1 MAKDLT
7 KGSITP
13 LILKFTLPLVLGQLF
28 QLTYNAVDVAV
39 LGNFVDKNAMAAAGI
54 GNPVVS
60 LFILLLNGLTLGAG
74 ILMGAQFGAGEIEK
88 LERQISTTMLA
99 GIAFAIVLSIA
110 CILGTDG
117 ILVLMQVD
125 SELFSVSAVYLR
137 IILAGMVFTYIY
149 NCLAATLR
157 SLGDSVTPLVF
168 LIISSILNVL
178 GDLLFVVAF
187 HWGIEGCAVSTVLS
201 EAISCILCLV
211 YIEVKVPVLRLGKK
225 WFVFDRSLL
234 GKTVSYGWASAMQQA
249 TVQFGKICVQ
259 GMVDT
264 LGTVA
269 PAAFTAANKMD
280 DYAMVPQQNI
290 AHAMSAFMSQNRG
303 AGEKERVKLGFRNGI
318 IIEVVYGLLVG
329 TVTFFF
335 AGPIMRFF
343 QSDDINVVEL
353 GTEYLQLIAFM
364 YIFPALTNGIQGYF
378 RGMGRLKITLAA
390 SMINMGVRVAVTAIL
405 FLGFS
410 LGLEAL
416 PFAYMAGWI
425 GMFIL
430 ELPILFKEFTIG
442 KHEKNSE
449 IGE

>member
-39 LGNFVDKNAMAAAGI
+39 LGNFVDEKAMAAAGI
-54 GNPVVS
+54 GNPIVN

-99 GIAFAIVLSIA
+99 GIVFALALSAA
-110 CILGTDG
+110 CIAGTDG
-117 ILVLMQVD
+117 ILILMQVHQ
-125 SELFSVSAVYLR
+125 ELFEVSAIYLR

-157 SLGDSVTPLVF
+157 SLGDSMTPLIF
-168 LIISSILNVL
+168 LIISSVLNVL

-187 HWGIEGCAVSTVLS
+187 GWGVEGCAVSTVLS
-201 EAISCILCLV
+201 EAVSCVLCLI
-211 YIEVKVPVLRLGKK
+211 YIQVRVPILRLGKK
-225 WFVFDRSLL
+225 WFVFDKSLL

-249 TVQFGKICVQ
+249 TVQLGKIGVQ
-259 GMVDT
+259 AMVDT
-264 LGTVA
+264 MGTVA
-269 PAAFTAANKMD
+269 PAAFTAVNKMD

-303 AGEKERVKLGFRNGI
+303 AGEKERVKIGFRQGI
-318 IIEVVYGLLVG
+318 IIEVIYGLMIG

-335 AGPIMRFF
+335 ATPIMRIF
-343 QSDDINVVEL
+343 QKENLDVVAL
-353 GTEYLQLIAFM
+353 GAEYLEIIAFM

-390 SMINMGVRVAVTAIL
+390 SMINMGVRVLVAAVLI
-405 FLGFS
+405 FGFS
-410 LGLEAL
+410 MDLAAL

-425 GMFIL
+425 GMFVL
-430 ELPILFKEFTIG
+430 EVPILFKELVLHTF
-442 KHEKNSE
+442 
-449 IGE
+449 

>member
-39 LGNFVDKNAMAAAGI
+39 LGNFVDEKAMAAAGI

-74 ILMGAQFGAGEIEK
+74 ILMGAQYGAGEIKK

-99 GIAFAIVLSIA
+99 GVVFALVLSLICIA
-110 CILGTDG
+110 GTDG
-117 ILVLMQVD
+117 ILKLMQVD
-125 SELFSVSAVYLR
+125 EELFSVSAIYLR

-157 SLGDSVTPLVF
+157 ALGDSMTPLIF
-168 LIISSILNVL
+168 LIISSILNVA
-178 GDLLFVVAF
+178 GDLIFVVAF
-187 HWGIEGCAVSTVLS
+187 GWGIEGCAVSTVVS
-201 EAISCILCLV
+201 EAISCVLCLL
-211 YIEVKVPVLRLGKK
+211 YIQIKVPVVRLGKK
-225 WFVFDRSLL
+225 WFVFDKSLL

-249 TVQFGKICVQ
+249 TVQLGKICVQ

-264 LGTVA
+264 MGTVA
-269 PAAFTAANKMD
+269 PAAFTAANRMD

-290 AHAMSAFMSQNRG
+290 AHAVSAFMSQNRG
-303 AGEKERVKLGFRNGI
+303 AGEKERVRIGFRNGI
-318 IIEVVYGLLVG
+318 IIEVVYGFLIG
-329 TVTFFF
+329 SVTFFF

-343 QSDDINVVEL
+343 QKENLDVISL
-353 GTEYLQLIAFM
+353 GTEYLKLIAFM
-364 YIFPALTNGIQGYF
+364 YVFPALTNGIQGYF

-390 SMINMGVRVAVTAIL
+390 SMINMGVRVVVAAIL
-405 FLGFS
+405 IFVFSQDLG
-410 LGLEAL
+410 AL
-416 PFAYMAGWI
+416 PFAYLAGWI
-425 GMFIL
+425 GMLVL
-430 ELPILFKEFTIG
+430 EVPILIKELLI
-442 KHEKNSE
+442 KKA
-449 IGE
+449 